1 MSIRAALITD
11 WPLKLTSV
19 ALSVLLWLFA
29 SSEQPASALLRVE
42 LRVQPPPG
50 RAVMRPLEPLR
61 ATAVGTRRELLRLS
75 RDNLFFTRILPDTL
89 TADSTRLDIDPSDIV
104 LPGDANVR
112 IQDVEPKQVTV
123 ELNPVTQRIVPVR
136 PLVRIQSDSGFEL
149 VGGVAV
155 VPGQV
160 RIAGPRDRVAAVDS
174 VQTIPLE
181 VTSADG
187 PTEER
192 VMVDT
197 TELGTVRVFPTRVT
211 LSLNVQAIGERT
223 IWPVPIQL
231 PAALA
236 ALLRPDRD
244 TVSVRVRGPR
254 NRLGT
259 LTPESVTV
267 TLDPAA
273 MVRTPP
279 SRAALRVLLPSGLTG
294 KITPDSVTLRR
305 GERG

>member
-1 MSIRAALITD
+1 MSIRAALVAD

-29 SSEQPASALLRVE
+29 SSEQPGSSLLRIE

-50 RAVMRPLEPLR
+50 RAVVNPLEPLR
-61 ATAVGTRRELLRLS
+61 ATAVGSRRALLRLS
-75 RDNLFFTRILPDTL
+75 RENLFFTRILPDTL

-104 LPGDANVR
+104 LPGEADVR
-112 IQDVEPKQVTV
+112 IQDVEPRQVMV
-123 ELNPVTQRIVPVR
+123 ELNPVTQRVVPVR
-136 PLVRIQSDSGFEL
+136 PVVRIQSDSGFEL

-155 VPGQV
+155 VPGEV
-160 RIAGPRDRVAAVDS
+160 RLAGPRDRVAALDS
-174 VQTIPLE
+174 VRTIPIE
-181 VTSADG
+181 ITRADG

-197 TELGTVRVFPTRVT
+197 AGFGVVRVFPGRVT
-211 LSLNVQAIGERT
+211 LTLDVRAMGERT
-223 IWPVPIQL
+223 VWPVPVQL

-236 ALLRPDRD
+236 HLLKPDRD

-254 NRLGT
+254 SRLPG

-267 TLDPAA
+267 TVDPGPT
-273 MVRTPP
+273 VGSPR
-279 SRAALRVLLPSGLTG
+279 SRAALRVLLPPGLTG
-294 KITPDSVTLRR
+294 KATPDSVSFRR